1 LEKSI
6 LIEEREGTYMD
17 YQVMQQNELLPV
29 NPTVIKV
36 IGAGGGGSNAVNRM
50 LECNIQYVDFIVAN
64 TDVQALNYSKAPMKL
79 AIGSKLTGGLGA
91 GGKPEIGE
99 KAAMEDTEIIAN
111 AVRGAH
117 MVFITAGMG
126 GGTGTGSAPVI
137 AKIARDQGA
146 LTVGVVTKPFSFEGR
161 AKMRTAEAGIAKLRQ
176 NVDTLVVIPNQHLL
190 NLVDSKQTI
199 KDAFVMADD
208 VLRRAVQGIA
218 DIITKNGL
226 VNIDFADVRSTMAG
240 QGDALMGVGTGS
252 GENRAVDAATNAINN
267 PLLEDSH
274 IEGAMRIL
282 VNIYAAE
289 MPSTVEVNDIME
301 IVTANA
307 HPDVE
312 TIHGI
317 TVDENDESMKDKITV
332 TVIATGF
339 PTDTDPIQ
347 GVMQK
352 QGQSAESAAQPE
364 SLHTSF
370 LQNDFISASE
380 WAKLQTPQQPSL
392 PGLGPRNAGIPA
404 APPLQQPAI
413 TEVPR
418 QPIRVQLPGANTDL
432 DVPAYLRNQ
441 R

>member
-1 LEKSI
+1 
-6 LIEEREGTYMD
+6 MD

-79 AIGSKLTGGLGA
+79 VIGSKLTGGLGA
-91 GGKPEIGE
+91 GGKPDIGE
-99 KAAMEDTEIIAN
+99 KAAMEDTEIITN

-146 LTVGVVTKPFSFEGR
+146 LTVGVVTKPFAFEGR
-161 AKMRTAEAGIAKLRQ
+161 AKMRTAEAGIEKLRQ

-274 IEGAMRIL
+274 IEGATRIL

-317 TVDENDESMKDKITV
+317 TVDETDEAMKDKITV

-339 PTDTDPIQ
+339 PTDTNPIQ
-347 GVMQK
+347 GMMQK
-352 QGQSAESAAQPE
+352 QGQPAGAVTQPE
-364 SLHTSF
+364 PLHTSF

-392 PGLGPRNAGIPA
+392 PGLGPRNASMPTM
-404 APPLQQPAI
+404 PPPPEQPAI
-413 TEVPR
+413 TEGPR
-418 QPIRVQLPGANTDL
+418 QPIRVQLPDANTDL
-432 DVPAYLRNQ
+432 DVPAYLRNK

>member
-1 LEKSI
+1 
-6 LIEEREGTYMD
+6 MD
-17 YQVMQQNELLPV
+17 YQVMLQNELLPV

-50 LECNIQYVDFIVAN
+50 MECNVQYVDFIVAN

-91 GGKPEIGE
+91 GGKPDVGE

-146 LTVGVVTKPFSFEGR
+146 LTVGIVTKPFTFEGR
-161 AKMRTAEAGIAKLRQ
+161 AKMRTAEEGIEKLRQ

-274 IEGAMRIL
+274 IEGATRIL

-307 HPDVE
+307 NPDVE

-317 TVDENDESMKDKITV
+317 TVDETDESMKDKITV

-339 PTDTDPIQ
+339 PKDADP
-347 GVMQK
+347 MQN
-352 QGQSAESAAQPE
+352 QGQTAGTNAHPTPLS
-364 SLHTSF
+364 TSF

-380 WAKLQTPQQPSL
+380 WAKLQTPQQPTL
-392 PGLGPRNAGIPA
+392 PGLGPRNASIPTM
-404 APPLQQPAI
+404 PPPPEQPAI

-418 QPIRVQLPGANTDL
+418 QPIRVQLPDANTDL

>member
-1 LEKSI
+1 
-6 LIEEREGTYMD
+6 MD

-29 NPTVIKV
+29 SPTVIKV

-91 GGKPEIGE
+91 GGKPDVGE

-146 LTVGVVTKPFSFEGR
+146 LTVGVVTKPFAFEGR
-161 AKMRTAEAGIAKLRQ
+161 AKMRTAEAGIEKLRQ

-190 NLVDSKQTI
+190 NMVDSKQTI

-274 IEGAMRIL
+274 IEGATRIL

-289 MPSTVEVNDIME
+289 MPSTVEINDIME

-307 HPDVE
+307 HPDVD

-317 TVDENDESMKDKITV
+317 TVDETDEAMKDKITV

-339 PTDTDPIQ
+339 PTDTNPIQ
-347 GVMQK
+347 GMMQK
-352 QGQSAESAAQPE
+352 QGQPTGTAAQPE
-364 SLHTSF
+364 PLHTSF

-380 WAKLQTPQQPSL
+380 WAKLQTPQQPTL
-392 PGLGPRNAGIPA
+392 PGLGPRNASMPTM
-404 APPLQQPAI
+404 PPPPEQPAM

>member
-1 LEKSI
+1 
-6 LIEEREGTYMD
+6 MD

-29 NPTVIKV
+29 SPTVIKV

-146 LTVGVVTKPFSFEGR
+146 LTVGVVTKPFAFEGR
-161 AKMRTAEAGIAKLRQ
+161 AKMRIAEAGIEKLRE
-176 NVDTLVVIPNQHLL
+176 NVDGLVVIPNQHLL

-208 VLRRAVQGIA
+208 VLRRAVQGIV
-218 DIITKNGL
+218 DIITKNGII
-226 VNIDFADVRSTMAG
+226 NIDFADVRSTMAG
-240 QGDALMGVGTGS
+240 HGHVLIGVGTGS
-252 GENRAVDAATNAINN
+252 GENRAVDAATDAINN

-274 IEGAMRIL
+274 IEGAKRIL
-282 VNIYAAE
+282 VNIYASESLSA
-289 MPSTVEVNDIME
+289 VEVNDIME
-301 IVTANA
+301 IVMANA
-307 HPDVE
+307 DPDVE
-312 TIHGI
+312 NTYGI
-317 TVDENDESMKDKITV
+317 AVDETDESMKDKITV

-352 QGQSAESAAQPE
+352 QGQSAESAAQPDP
-364 SLHTSF
+364 LHTSF

-413 TEVPR
+413 TEAPR

-432 DVPAYLRNQ
+432 DVPAYIRNK

>member
-1 LEKSI
+1 
-6 LIEEREGTYMD
+6 MD

-79 AIGSKLTGGLGA
+79 VIGSKLTGGLGA
-91 GGKPEIGE
+91 GGKPDIGE

-146 LTVGVVTKPFSFEGR
+146 LTVGVVTKPFAFEGR
-161 AKMRTAEAGIAKLRQ
+161 AKMRTAEAGIEKLRQ

-274 IEGAMRIL
+274 IEGATRIL

-289 MPSTVEVNDIME
+289 MPSTIEVNDIME

-307 HPDVE
+307 NPDVE

-317 TVDENDESMKDKITV
+317 TVDETDEAMKDKITV

-339 PTDTDPIQ
+339 PTDTDPIPNL
-347 GVMQK
+347 MQK
-352 QGQSAESAAQPE
+352 QGQPTGATAQPE
-364 SLHTSF
+364 PLHTSF

-380 WAKLQTPQQPSL
+380 WAKLQTPQQPTL
-392 PGLGPRNAGIPA
+392 PGLGPRNASMPTIP
-404 APPLQQPAI
+404 PPPEQPAI

-418 QPIRVQLPGANTDL
+418 QPIRVQLPDANTDL

>member
-1 LEKSI
+1 
-6 LIEEREGTYMD
+6 MD

-29 NPTVIKV
+29 SPTVIKV

-91 GGKPEIGE
+91 GGKPDVGE

-146 LTVGVVTKPFSFEGR
+146 LTVGVVTKPFAFEGR
-161 AKMRTAEAGIAKLRQ
+161 AKMRTAEAGIEKLRQ

-267 PLLEDSH
+267 PLLEGSH
-274 IEGAMRIL
+274 IEGATRIL

-301 IVTANA
+301 IVAANA

-317 TVDENDESMKDKITV
+317 TVDETDEAMKDKITV

-339 PTDTDPIQ
+339 PTDTNPIQ
-347 GVMQK
+347 GMMQK
-352 QGQSAESAAQPE
+352 QGQPAGAVTQPE
-364 SLHTSF
+364 PLHTSF

-380 WAKLQTPQQPSL
+380 WAKLQTPQQPTL
-392 PGLGPRNAGIPA
+392 PGLGPRNASMPTM
-404 APPLQQPAI
+404 PPPPEQPAM

-432 DVPAYLRNQ
+432 DVPAYIRNQ

>member
-1 LEKSI
+1 
-6 LIEEREGTYMD
+6 MD

-29 NPTVIKV
+29 SPTVIKV

-91 GGKPEIGE
+91 GGKPDVGE

-146 LTVGVVTKPFSFEGR
+146 LTVGVVTKPFAFEGR
-161 AKMRTAEAGIAKLRQ
+161 AKMRTAEAGIEKLRQ

-190 NLVDSKQTI
+190 NMVDSKQTI

-274 IEGAMRIL
+274 IEGATRIL

-289 MPSTVEVNDIME
+289 MPSTVEINDIME

-307 HPDVE
+307 HLDVD

-317 TVDENDESMKDKITV
+317 TVDETDEAMKDKITV

-339 PTDTDPIQ
+339 PTDTNPIQ
-347 GVMQK
+347 GMMQK
-352 QGQSAESAAQPE
+352 QGQPTGTAAQPE
-364 SLHTSF
+364 PLHTSF

-380 WAKLQTPQQPSL
+380 WAKLQTPQQPTL
-392 PGLGPRNAGIPA
+392 PGLGPRNASMPTM
-404 APPLQQPAI
+404 PPPPEQPAI

-418 QPIRVQLPGANTDL
+418 QPIRVQLPDANTDL

>member
-1 LEKSI
+1 
-6 LIEEREGTYMD
+6 MD

-91 GGKPEIGE
+91 GGKPEVGE

-146 LTVGVVTKPFSFEGR
+146 LTVGVVTKPFAFEGR
-161 AKMRTAEAGIAKLRQ
+161 AKMRTAEAGIEKLRQ

-274 IEGAMRIL
+274 IEGATRIL

-317 TVDENDESMKDKITV
+317 TVDETDEAMKDKITV

-339 PTDTDPIQ
+339 PTDTDTVQ
-347 GVMQK
+347 GILQK
-352 QGQSAESAAQPE
+352 QGQPAGTAAQSEP
-364 SLHTSF
+364 LHTSF

-392 PGLGPRNAGIPA
+392 PGLGPRNAGMPVM
-404 APPLQQPAI
+404 PPMPSLEPEKSEI
-413 TEVPR
+413 PR
-418 QPIRVQLPGANTDL
+418 QPIRVQLPDANTDL
-432 DVPAYLRNQ
+432 DVPAYIRNK

>member
-1 LEKSI
+1 
-6 LIEEREGTYMD
+6 MD
-17 YQVMQQNELLPV
+17 YQVMQQYDLLPV

-36 IGAGGGGSNAVNRM
+36 SGAGGGGSNAVNRM

-91 GGKPEIGE
+91 GGKPEVGE
-99 KAAMEDTEIIAN
+99 KAAMEDTDIIAN

-146 LTVGVVTKPFSFEGR
+146 LTVGVVTKPFAFEGR
-161 AKMRTAEAGIAKLRQ
+161 AKMRTAEAGIEKLRQ

-274 IEGAMRIL
+274 IEGATRIL

-317 TVDENDESMKDKITV
+317 TVDETDEAMKDKITV

-339 PTDTDPIQ
+339 PTDTDTVQ
-347 GVMQK
+347 GILQK
-352 QGQSAESAAQPE
+352 QGQPAGTAAQSEP
-364 SLHTSF
+364 LHTSF

-392 PGLGPRNAGIPA
+392 PGLGPRNAGMPVM
-404 APPLQQPAI
+404 PPMPSLEPEKSEI
-413 TEVPR
+413 PR

-432 DVPAYLRNQ
+432 DVPAYIRNK

>member
-1 LEKSI
+1 
-6 LIEEREGTYMD
+6 MD

-50 LECNIQYVDFIVAN
+50 MECNVQYVDFIVAN

-91 GGKPEIGE
+91 GGKPEVGE
-99 KAAMEDTEIIAN
+99 KAAMEDTEVIAN

-146 LTVGVVTKPFSFEGR
+146 LTVGVVTKPFGFEGR
-161 AKMRTAEAGIAKLRQ
+161 AKMRTAEAGIEKLRQ

-274 IEGAMRIL
+274 IEGATRIL

-317 TVDENDESMKDKITV
+317 TVDETDEAMKDKITV

-339 PTDTDPIQ
+339 PTDEAPIQ
-347 GVMQK
+347 SMIRK
-352 QGQSAESAAQPE
+352 PGQPTGTAAQPE
-364 SLHTSF
+364 PLHTSF

-380 WAKLQTPQQPSL
+380 WAKLQTPQQPTL
-392 PGLGPRNAGIPA
+392 PGLGPRNASIPA
-404 APPLQQPAI
+404 APPPEPA
-413 TEVPR
+413 TSEVPR

-432 DVPAYLRNQ
+432 DVPAYIRNK

>member
-1 LEKSI
+1 
-6 LIEEREGTYMD
+6 MD
-17 YQVMQQNELLPV
+17 YQVMPQNELLPV

-79 AIGSKLTGGLGA
+79 VIGSKLTGGLGA
-91 GGKPEIGE
+91 GGKPEVGE

-146 LTVGVVTKPFSFEGR
+146 LTVGVVTKPFAFEGR

-190 NLVDSKQTI
+190 NLVDSKQSI
-199 KDAFVMADD
+199 KDAFIMADD

-274 IEGAMRIL
+274 IEGATRIL

-317 TVDENDESMKDKITV
+317 TVDETDEAMKDKITV

-339 PTDTDPIQ
+339 PDDIDPIQ
-347 GVMQK
+347 NTMQNP
-352 QGQSAESAAQPE
+352 GQSTGVTPQSEPIQ
-364 SLHTSF
+364 TSF

-392 PGLGPRNAGIPA
+392 PGLGPRNAGMPVM
-404 APPLQQPAI
+404 PTMPSLEPEK
-413 TEVPR
+413 TEIPR

-432 DVPAYLRNQ
+432 DVPAYIRNK

>member
-1 LEKSI
+1 
-6 LIEEREGTYMD
+6 MD

-29 NPTVIKV
+29 SPTVIKV

-79 AIGSKLTGGLGA
+79 VIGSKLTGGLGA
-91 GGKPEIGE
+91 GGKPEVGE

-146 LTVGVVTKPFSFEGR
+146 LTVGVVTKPFTFEGR
-161 AKMRTAEAGIAKLRQ
+161 AKMRTAEAGIEKLRQ

-274 IEGAMRIL
+274 IEGATRIL

-317 TVDENDESMKDKITV
+317 TVDETDEAMKDKITV

-339 PTDTDPIQ
+339 PNNEDPIQ
-347 GVMQK
+347 NIVHN
-352 QGQSAESAAQPE
+352 QGQTTGTNAQQDA
-364 SLHTSF
+364 SHTSF

-380 WAKLQTPQQPSL
+380 WAKLQTPQQPTL
-392 PGLGPRNAGIPA
+392 PGLGPRNASIPA
-404 APPLQQPAI
+404 MPPLEPEK
-413 TEVPR
+413 TESPR

-432 DVPAYLRNQ
+432 DVPAYIRNK

>member
-1 LEKSI
+1 
-6 LIEEREGTYMD
+6 MD
-17 YQVMQQNELLPV
+17 YLVLQQNELLPG

-91 GGKPEIGE
+91 GGKPEVGE

-146 LTVGVVTKPFSFEGR
+146 LTVGVVTKPFAFEGR
-161 AKMRTAEAGIAKLRQ
+161 AKMRTAEAGIEKLRQ

-274 IEGAMRIL
+274 IEGATRIL

-317 TVDENDESMKDKITV
+317 TVDETDEAMKDKITV

-339 PTDTDPIQ
+339 PTDTDTVQ
-347 GVMQK
+347 GILQK
-352 QGQSAESAAQPE
+352 QGQPAGTAAQSEP
-364 SLHTSF
+364 LHTSF

-392 PGLGPRNAGIPA
+392 PGLGPRNAGMPVM
-404 APPLQQPAI
+404 PPMPSLEPEKSEI
-413 TEVPR
+413 PR

-432 DVPAYLRNQ
+432 DVPAYIRNK

>member
-1 LEKSI
+1 
-6 LIEEREGTYMD
+6 MD
-17 YQVMQQNELLPV
+17 YQVMPQNELLPV

-79 AIGSKLTGGLGA
+79 VIGSKLTGGLGA
-91 GGKPEIGE
+91 GGKPEVGE

-146 LTVGVVTKPFSFEGR
+146 LTVGVVTKPFAFEGR

-190 NLVDSKQTI
+190 NLVDSKQSI
-199 KDAFVMADD
+199 KDAFIMADD

-274 IEGAMRIL
+274 IEGATRIL

-317 TVDENDESMKDKITV
+317 TVDETDEAMKDKITV

-339 PTDTDPIQ
+339 PDDIDPIQ
-347 GVMQK
+347 NTMQNP
-352 QGQSAESAAQPE
+352 GQSTGATPQSEPIQ
-364 SLHTSF
+364 TSF

-392 PGLGPRNAGIPA
+392 PGLGPRNAGMPVM
-404 APPLQQPAI
+404 PTMPSLEPEK
-413 TEVPR
+413 TEIPR

-432 DVPAYLRNQ
+432 DVPAYIRNK

>member
-1 LEKSI
+1 
-6 LIEEREGTYMD
+6 MD

-29 NPTVIKV
+29 NPTIIKV

-91 GGKPEIGE
+91 GGKPEVGE

-146 LTVGVVTKPFSFEGR
+146 LTVGVVTKPFAFEGR
-161 AKMRTAEAGIAKLRQ
+161 AKMRTAEAGIEKLRQ

-274 IEGAMRIL
+274 IEGATRIL

-317 TVDENDESMKDKITV
+317 TVDETDEAMKDKITV

-339 PTDTDPIQ
+339 PTDTDTVQ
-347 GVMQK
+347 GILQK
-352 QGQSAESAAQPE
+352 QGQPAGTAAQSEP
-364 SLHTSF
+364 LHTSF

-392 PGLGPRNAGIPA
+392 PGLGPRNAGMPVM
-404 APPLQQPAI
+404 PPMPSLEPEKSEI
-413 TEVPR
+413 PR

-432 DVPAYLRNQ
+432 DVPAYIRNK

>member
-1 LEKSI
+1 
-6 LIEEREGTYMD
+6 MD

-50 LECNIQYVDFIVAN
+50 MECNVQYVDFIVAN

-91 GGKPEIGE
+91 GGKPEVGE
-99 KAAMEDTEIIAN
+99 KAAMEDTEVIAN

-146 LTVGVVTKPFSFEGR
+146 LTVGVVTKPFGFEGR
-161 AKMRTAEAGIAKLRQ
+161 AKMRTAEAGIEKLRQ

-274 IEGAMRIL
+274 IEGATRIL

-307 HPDVE
+307 NPDVE

-317 TVDENDESMKDKITV
+317 TVDETDEAMKDKITV

-347 GVMQK
+347 GMMQK
-352 QGQSAESAAQPE
+352 PGQPAGAAAQAEPI
-364 SLHTSF
+364 HTSF

-380 WAKLQTPQQPSL
+380 WAKLQTPQQPTL
-392 PGLGPRNAGIPA
+392 PGLGPRNASMPTM
-404 APPLQQPAI
+404 PPPPEQPAM

-432 DVPAYLRNQ
+432 DVPAYIRNK

>member
-1 LEKSI
+1 
-6 LIEEREGTYMD
+6 MD

-79 AIGSKLTGGLGA
+79 VIGSKLTGGLGA
-91 GGKPEIGE
+91 GGKPEVGE

-146 LTVGVVTKPFSFEGR
+146 LTVGVVTKPFAFEGR
-161 AKMRTAEAGIAKLRQ
+161 AKMRIAEAGIEKLRE
-176 NVDTLVVIPNQHLL
+176 NVDGLVVIPNQHLL

-208 VLRRAVQGIA
+208 VLRRAVQGIV
-218 DIITKNGL
+218 DIITKNGII
-226 VNIDFADVRSTMAG
+226 NIDFADVRSTMAG
-240 QGDALMGVGTGS
+240 HGHVLIGVGTGS
-252 GENRAVDAATNAINN
+252 GENRAVDAATDAINN

-274 IEGAMRIL
+274 IEGAKRIL
-282 VNIYAAE
+282 VNIYASESLSA
-289 MPSTVEVNDIME
+289 VEVNDIME
-301 IVTANA
+301 IVMANA
-307 HPDVE
+307 DPDVE
-312 TIHGI
+312 NTYGI
-317 TVDENDESMKDKITV
+317 AVDESDESMKDKITV

-347 GVMQK
+347 GMMQK
-352 QGQSAESAAQPE
+352 QGQPAGAVTQPE
-364 SLHTSF
+364 PLHTSF

-380 WAKLQTPQQPSL
+380 WAKLQTPQQPTL
-392 PGLGPRNAGIPA
+392 PGLGPRNASMPTM
-404 APPLQQPAI
+404 PPPPEQPAM

-432 DVPAYLRNQ
+432 DVPAYIRNQ

>member
-1 LEKSI
+1 
-6 LIEEREGTYMD
+6 MD

-29 NPTVIKV
+29 SPTVIKV

-91 GGKPEIGE
+91 GGKPDVGE

-146 LTVGVVTKPFSFEGR
+146 LTVGVVTKPFAFEGR
-161 AKMRTAEAGIAKLRQ
+161 AKMRTAEAGIEKLRQ

-190 NLVDSKQTI
+190 NMVDSKQTI

-274 IEGAMRIL
+274 IEGATRIL

-289 MPSTVEVNDIME
+289 MPSTVEINDIME

-307 HPDVE
+307 HPDVD

-317 TVDENDESMKDKITV
+317 TVDETDEAMKDKITV

-339 PTDTDPIQ
+339 PTGEDPIQ
-347 GVMQK
+347 SIIQK
-352 QGQSAESAAQPE
+352 PGQPTGTAAQSEP
-364 SLHTSF
+364 LHTSF
-370 LQNDFISASE
+370 LQNDFI
-380 WAKLQTPQQPSL
+380 
-392 PGLGPRNAGIPA
+392 
-404 APPLQQPAI
+404 
-413 TEVPR
+413 
-418 QPIRVQLPGANTDL
+418 
-432 DVPAYLRNQ
+432 
-441 R
+441 

>member
-1 LEKSI
+1 
-6 LIEEREGTYMD
+6 MD

-29 NPTVIKV
+29 SPTVIKV

-91 GGKPEIGE
+91 GGKPDVGE

-146 LTVGVVTKPFSFEGR
+146 LTVGVVTKPFAFEGR
-161 AKMRTAEAGIAKLRQ
+161 AKMRTAEAGIEKLRQ

-190 NLVDSKQTI
+190 NMVDSKQTI

-274 IEGAMRIL
+274 IEGATRIL

-289 MPSTVEVNDIME
+289 MPSTVEINDIME

-307 HPDVE
+307 HPDVD

-317 TVDENDESMKDKITV
+317 TVDETDEAMKDKITV

-339 PTDTDPIQ
+339 PTDTNPIQ
-347 GVMQK
+347 GMMQK
-352 QGQSAESAAQPE
+352 QGQPTGTAAQPE
-364 SLHTSF
+364 PLHTSF

-380 WAKLQTPQQPSL
+380 WAKLQTPQQPTL
-392 PGLGPRNAGIPA
+392 PGLGPRNASIPA
-404 APPLQQPAI
+404 APPPEPA
-413 TEVPR
+413 TSEVPR

-432 DVPAYLRNQ
+432 DVPAYIRNK

>member
-1 LEKSI
+1 
-6 LIEEREGTYMD
+6 MD

-91 GGKPEIGE
+91 GGKPEVGE

-146 LTVGVVTKPFSFEGR
+146 LTVGVVTKPFAFEGR
-161 AKMRTAEAGIAKLRQ
+161 AKMRIAEAGIEKLRE
-176 NVDTLVVIPNQHLL
+176 NVDGLVVIPNQHLL

-208 VLRRAVQGIA
+208 VLRRAVQGIV
-218 DIITKNGL
+218 DIITKNGII
-226 VNIDFADVRSTMAG
+226 NIDFADVRSTMAG
-240 QGDALMGVGTGS
+240 HGHVLIGVGTGS
-252 GENRAVDAATNAINN
+252 GENRAVDAATDAINN

-274 IEGAMRIL
+274 IEGAKRIL
-282 VNIYAAE
+282 VNIYASESLSA
-289 MPSTVEVNDIME
+289 VEVNDIME
-301 IVTANA
+301 IVMANA
-307 HPDVE
+307 DPDVE
-312 TIHGI
+312 NTYGI
-317 TVDENDESMKDKITV
+317 AVDETDESMKDKITV

-352 QGQSAESAAQPE
+352 QGQSAESAAQPDP
-364 SLHTSF
+364 LHTSF

-380 WAKLQTPQQPSL
+380 WAKLQTPQQPTL
-392 PGLGPRNAGIPA
+392 PGLGPRNASMPTM
-404 APPLQQPAI
+404 PPPPEQPAM

-432 DVPAYLRNQ
+432 DVPAYLRNK

>member
-1 LEKSI
+1 
-6 LIEEREGTYMD
+6 MD

-91 GGKPEIGE
+91 GGKPEVGE

-146 LTVGVVTKPFSFEGR
+146 LTVGVVTKPFAFEGR
-161 AKMRTAEAGIAKLRQ
+161 AKMRTAEAGIEKLRQ

-274 IEGAMRIL
+274 IEGATRIL
-282 VNIYAAE
+282 VTIYAAE

-317 TVDENDESMKDKITV
+317 TVDETDEAMKDKITV

-339 PTDTDPIQ
+339 PTDTDTVQ
-347 GVMQK
+347 GILQK
-352 QGQSAESAAQPE
+352 QGQPAGTAAQSEP
-364 SLHTSF
+364 LHTSF

-392 PGLGPRNAGIPA
+392 PGLGPRNAGMPVM
-404 APPLQQPAI
+404 PPMPSLEPEKSEI
-413 TEVPR
+413 PR
-418 QPIRVQLPGANTDL
+418 QPIRVQLPDANTDL
-432 DVPAYLRNQ
+432 DVPAYIRNK

>member
-1 LEKSI
+1 
-6 LIEEREGTYMD
+6 MD

-79 AIGSKLTGGLGA
+79 VIGSKLTGGLGA
-91 GGKPEIGE
+91 GGKPDIGE

-146 LTVGVVTKPFSFEGR
+146 LTVGVVTKPFAFEGR
-161 AKMRTAEAGIAKLRQ
+161 AKMRTAEAGIEKLRQ

-274 IEGAMRIL
+274 IEGATRIL

-289 MPSTVEVNDIME
+289 MPSTIEVNDIME

-307 HPDVE
+307 NPDVE

-317 TVDENDESMKDKITV
+317 TVDETDEAMKDKITV

-339 PTDTDPIQ
+339 PTDTDPIPNL
-347 GVMQK
+347 MQK
-352 QGQSAESAAQPE
+352 QGQPTGATAQPE
-364 SLHTSF
+364 PLHTSF

-392 PGLGPRNAGIPA
+392 PGLGPRNAGMPVM
-404 APPLQQPAI
+404 PPMPSLEPEKSEI
-413 TEVPR
+413 PR

-432 DVPAYLRNQ
+432 DVPAYIRNK

>member
-1 LEKSI
+1 
-6 LIEEREGTYMD
+6 MD

-79 AIGSKLTGGLGA
+79 VIGSKLTGGLGA
-91 GGKPEIGE
+91 GGKPEVGE

-146 LTVGVVTKPFSFEGR
+146 LTVGVVTKPFGFEGR
-161 AKMRTAEAGIAKLRQ
+161 AKMRTAEAGIEKLRQ

-274 IEGAMRIL
+274 IEGATRIL

-317 TVDENDESMKDKITV
+317 TVDETDEAMKDKITV

-347 GVMQK
+347 GMMQK
-352 QGQSAESAAQPE
+352 QGQPAGSAAQPE
-364 SLHTSF
+364 PLHTSF

-380 WAKLQTPQQPSL
+380 WAKLQTPQQPTL
-392 PGLGPRNAGIPA
+392 PGLGPRNASIPTM
-404 APPLQQPAI
+404 PPPEPEKAEI
-413 TEVPR
+413 PR

-432 DVPAYLRNQ
+432 DVPAYIRNQ

>member
-1 LEKSI
+1 
-6 LIEEREGTYMD
+6 MD

-317 TVDENDESMKDKITV
+317 TVDETDESMKDKITV

-404 APPLQQPAI
+404 APPLQQPAM
-413 TEVPR
+413 TETPR